1 MENNAVEKESVTTM
15 KKNMYGEN
23 NPWKIEDFTKSPE
36 YDQMIRHFP
45 GSDVFLRG
53 RIKELKGEYAIETD
67 DVLKS
72 PSYKS
77 RLETVTTNMKNT
89 DGTFKK
95 DEAGKPYTATD
106 YGMAIEQAK
115 IETARE
121 MQTRLTAQGL
131 YPPSQDALD
140 EIWANPA
147 AKDLWL
153 ESPLDDINAIW
164 EKVGVESEA
173 GKGTTTTT
181 EAEGEVTPKKWAE
194 RDFDKDFD
202 RDFAQWANLGS
213 GSRTGGQEKLMGS
226 LNKNLVGRIEDMSE
240 AEQLSLIKS
249 LSEKELDRLQ
259 DLSGGFKY
267 WKDYDQ
273 KRKFDDAILKAKG
286 VI

>member
-1 MENNAVEKESVTTM
+1 
-15 KKNMYGEN
+15 
-23 NPWKIEDFTKSPE
+23 
-36 YDQMIRHFP
+36 
-45 GSDVFLRG
+45 
-53 RIKELKGEYAIETD
+53 
-67 DVLKS
+67 
-72 PSYKS
+72 
-77 RLETVTTNMKNT
+77 
-89 DGTFKK
+89 
-95 DEAGKPYTATD
+95 
-106 YGMAIEQAK
+106 MAIEQAK
-115 IETARE
+115 AVTATE

-131 YPPSQDALD
+131 YPPTQDVLD
-140 EIWANPA
+140 EIWANPV

-153 ESPLDDINAIW
+153 ESPLDDPNVIW
-164 EKVGVESEA
+164 EKVGVESGA
-173 GKGTTTTT
+173 GKTETEIKT
-181 EAEGEVTPKKWAE
+181 EAEVTPKKWAE

-213 GSRTGGQEKLMGS
+213 GSRTGSQEKLMGS
-226 LNKNLVGRIEDMSE
+226 LNKQLVGRIEDMSE